1 MGVFRRNNPADDAG
15 VEALTA
21 GASARRGRLRTTT
34 ASVQPLS
41 TASTGDL
48 TRLQKRRGGGW
59 QGEGYRY
66 YDTVGELKYA
76 FNLVAFA
83 ISRVRLYVAVE
94 GKDGQ
99 APSPVSD
106 IKDLTP
112 GLADAAA
119 RALGRLDH
127 GIGIPELLRRTS
139 LGFQIAGECFLV
151 RKPRLLGTGTDE
163 RWSVHSISEVDFK
176 EVQDARGEKV
186 TQYGLRRSRN
196 ASAQDVEWLPLG
208 TFVCRM
214 WRSHPEFEYEAD
226 SSMLGV
232 LELCDELLLLN
243 QMIRNI
249 ARSRL
254 NAGLLYVPDE
264 IALSRET
271 LDDDMDELDAEAFEN
286 ELMLALSQPVTDESA
301 ASSIVPL
308 LIRGPRDLA
317 DAIKHITV
325 ERGLQPEMVAR
336 ADRVLERIMQG
347 VDLPKDVVSGLAS
360 VKYSNALQIDKS
372 LYTAHVEPLIQLIV
386 QQYTEAYL
394 RPALLSYGFTVQQA
408 RRLVIWYDASEI
420 LTDTQSVESS
430 TSGLDR
436 FAISLSS
443 WRREN
448 GYSDHDAPDANEL
461 VLRLL
466 IQRGQLDDPLT
477 QSLFKLIAPRLMD
490 ATRSSDQE
498 SSVGPIPTDVQAM
511 LEGADPAAAEDP
523 ATPTEPQAAPAG
535 TPGPAPANVVSTPE
549 APAVL

>member
-1 MGVFRRNNPADDAG
+1 MGVFRKTQSVP
-15 VEALTA
+15 EAIVG
-21 GASARRGRLRTTT
+21 GAAARRGRLRTTT
-34 ASVQPLS
+34 ASVQPLN
-41 TASTGDL
+41 TADQGEI
-48 TRLQKRRGGGW
+48 TRLQKRRNGGW
-59 QGEGYRY
+59 QAEAYTY
-66 YDTVGELKYA
+66 YDSIGELKYA

-83 ISRVRLYVAVE
+83 VSRVRLYVAVE
-94 GKDGQ
+94 GEDGQ
-99 APSPVSD
+99 APSPPSD
-106 IKDLTP
+106 VQDLTP
-112 GLADAAA
+112 GLSEAGV
-119 RALGRLDH
+119 RAMARLDH
-127 GIGIPELLRRTS
+127 GIGLPELLRRTA
-139 LGFQIAGECFLV
+139 LHFQVAGEGYLV
-151 RKPRLLGTGTDE
+151 RKPRLLGSGTEE
-163 RWSVHSISEVDFK
+163 RWSVHSTSEVDFR
-176 EVQDARGEKV
+176 EVNDARGQKV
-186 TQYGLRRSRN
+186 TQYGLRRTRGG
-196 ASAQDVEWLPLG
+196 SAQDVDWLPLG

-214 WRSHPEFEYEAD
+214 WRSHPEFEYEPD

-232 LELCDELLLLN
+232 LELCDELLLQN
-243 QMIRNI
+243 KAIRNI
-249 ARSRL
+249 TRTRL
-254 NAGLLYVPDE
+254 NAGLLYIPDE

-271 LDDDMDELDAEAFEN
+271 LDDEDELDAEEFEN
-286 ELMLALSQPVTDESA
+286 ELLLALSQPVSDESA

-308 LIRGPRDLA
+308 LIRGPKDLA
-317 DAIKHITV
+317 DAIKHITLA
-325 ERGLQPEMVAR
+325 RDLQPELVAR

-394 RPALLSYGFTVQQA
+394 RPALLSYGFTPQQA
-408 RRLVIWYDASEI
+408 RRMVVWYDASEI

-430 TSGLDR
+430 NAGLDR
-436 FAISLSS
+436 FAISLAS

-498 SSVGPIPTDVQAM
+498 NSVGPIPPDVQQM
-511 LEGADPAAAEDP
+511 LEGVDP
-523 ATPTEPQAAPAG
+523 ATAPVEPGAETGTETAEAPAA
-535 TPGPAPANVVSTPE
+535 TPGPRPANVVSTPE